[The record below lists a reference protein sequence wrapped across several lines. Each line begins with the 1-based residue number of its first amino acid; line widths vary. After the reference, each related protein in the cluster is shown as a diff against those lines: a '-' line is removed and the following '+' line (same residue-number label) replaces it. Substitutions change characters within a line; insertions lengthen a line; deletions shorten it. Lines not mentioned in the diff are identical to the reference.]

1 MNLKEAIIFLHG
13 VVGNKNVFKTEID
26 TLKGRYN
33 CIAYD
38 YYNSENLGADC
49 PFSLELLLQQ
59 LYDQYKR
66 NGIQKAHLCT
76 LSFGCIV
83 AMAFNKKYPEMV
95 MSLTFVGGYFCGVP
109 STLHK
114 NRIKLLKEK
123 PQYDHKAWLKRYASA
138 INPNKK
144 QIQEN
149 SEAIFVKNALLLHP
163 NVFEKA
169 IRVQLEYDSR
179 MDLMNV
185 KRPILWVMGEYD
197 ELYKETLADL
207 EQYVPHVEYHE
218 LQNAGHVAHIHQ
230 PDQFMSIFQ
239 PFLKK
244 ASNQRSLALE
254 LIEI

>member
-1 MNLKEAIIFLHG
+1 MKEAIIFLHG
-13 VVGNKNVFKTEID
+13 IVGNKNAFKAEID
-26 TLKGRYN
+26 TLKDEYN

-38 YYNSENLGADC
+38 FYDSENLGEDH
-49 PFSLELLLQQ
+49 PFSLDLLLQQ
-59 LYDQYKR
+59 LYDQYKK

-95 MSLTFVGGYFCGVP
+95 MSLTFVGGYFCNAL
-109 STLHK
+109 S
-114 NRIKLLKEK
+114 KLNTIQIQLLNEK
-123 PQYDHKAWLKRYASA
+123 PQYDYKAWLKRYAA
-138 INPNKK
+138 AMNPNKK

-169 IRVQLEYDSR
+169 VRVQFEYDSR
-179 MDLMNV
+179 MDLMNA
-185 KRPILWVMGEYD
+185 KSPILWVMGEYD

-244 ASNQRSLALE
+244 VSNQRSLALE

>member
-1 MNLKEAIIFLHG
+1 MKEAIIFLHG
-13 VVGNKNVFKTEID
+13 IVGNKNAFKAEID
-26 TLKGRYN
+26 TLKDEYN

-38 YYNSENLGADC
+38 FYDSENLGEDH
-49 PFSLELLLQQ
+49 PFSLDLLLQQ
-59 LYDQYKR
+59 LYDQYKK

-95 MSLTFVGGYFCGVP
+95 MSLTFVGGYFCNAL
-109 STLHK
+109 S
-114 NRIKLLKEK
+114 KLNTIQIQLLNAKSQCDSK
-123 PQYDHKAWLKRYASA
+123 VWLKRYAA
-138 INPNKK
+138 TMNPNKK
-144 QIQEN
+144 QIQED

-169 IRVQLEYDSR
+169 VRVQLEYDSR
-179 MDLMNV
+179 MDLMNAES
-185 KRPILWVMGEYD
+185 PILWVMGEYD
-197 ELYKETLADL
+197 QLYKETLADL

-244 ASNQRSLALE
+244 VSNQRSLALE